1 MNDKESFMAKSKTE
15 EFTRDEIYLADLAKA
30 LAHPARIRILKIL
43 AKDNNCIC
51 GDIVDLLPLAQA
63 TVSQHL
69 KELKRIGLITGEI
82 DGPKTCYCLDKAVLA
97 KAFSSFQSLF
107 TNINRECKLSCGP
120 VKK

>member
-1 MNDKESFMAKSKTE
+1 MNDKERFMAKSKTE
-15 EFTRDEIYLADLAKA
+15 EFTKDETFLADLAKA

-82 DGPKTCYCLDKAVLA
+82 DGPKTCYCLNITAVA

-107 TNINRECKLSCGP
+107 TNIDRECKLSCGP